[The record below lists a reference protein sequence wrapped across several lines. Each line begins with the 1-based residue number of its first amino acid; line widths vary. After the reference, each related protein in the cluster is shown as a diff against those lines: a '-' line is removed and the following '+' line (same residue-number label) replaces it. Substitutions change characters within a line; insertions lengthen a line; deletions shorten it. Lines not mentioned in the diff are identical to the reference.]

1 MFYGILYAYGLIL
14 LCIICHAV
22 VFISSRESVLEMNRI
37 RKEEIDG
44 FTLYRRHQL
53 RRRRPWP
60 NVNTGMAS
68 TSSLANASS
77 AATQTLVLRRK
88 KLGKDE
94 ILPAFI
100 AATYC
105 CSLCITTASKL
116 NRKFNRPFNMT
127 FWLKIDAFIGYSGS

>member
-1 MFYGILYAYGLIL
+1 MFYGTFYAYGGLIL
-14 LCIICHAV
+14 YYMPCGSHLL
-22 VFISSRESVLEMNRI
+22 FSESVLEMNRI

-105 CSLCITTASKL
+105 CSLCITTQASKL

>member
-1 MFYGILYAYGLIL
+1 MFYGTFYAYGGLIL
-14 LCIICHAV
+14 YYMPCG
-22 VFISSRESVLEMNRI
+22 SSHLFSESVLEMNRI

-44 FTLYRRHQL
+44 FTLYRRRHQL
-53 RRRRPWP
+53 LRPWP